1 MRYIN
6 LALGLVHLVALCHFA
21 LNYLRF
27 DVKSSNSS
35 TGQPRNQIISNFIER
50 IDEEILKVKMKNVN
64 VNVKPKFDRFVFFLL
79 DAWRWNFLFNSEE
92 ETEAEGQMKFL
103 KS

>member
-1 MRYIN
+1 MRYFN
-6 LALGLVHLVALCHFA
+6 LALGLVHLVALSHFA

-27 DVKSSNSS
+27 DVKSTNSS
-35 TGQPRNQIISNFIER
+35 TGQARSPIISKFIER
-50 IDEEILKVKMKNVN
+50 IDEEILKIKIKN

-79 DAWRWNFLFNSEE
+79 DAWRWNFLFNSGE
-92 ETEAEGQMKFL
+92 ETETEGQMKFL